1 MTVSAFGI
9 AWIGFVAAF
18 ALHVIDEA
26 LNDFLPTYNASIL
39 HLRRR
44 IPWAAFPTFQYRVW
58 LGLLIAA
65 IVLLLALSPLAF
77 SNVHWLR
84 QVAIA
89 IGGVIGV
96 LNALGHLGGSLYFR
110 RPMPGVFSAPLL
122 LACGVWLVVTAS

>member
-18 ALHVIDEA
+18 AVHVIDEA
-26 LNDFLPTYNASIL
+26 LNDFLPTYNASIV

-44 IPWAAFPTFQYRVW
+44 IPWAPFPTFQYRVW
-58 LGLLIAA
+58 LGLLIAG

-89 IGGVIGV
+89 IGCVIGV

-110 RPMPGVFSAPLL
+110 RPMPGVLSAPLL